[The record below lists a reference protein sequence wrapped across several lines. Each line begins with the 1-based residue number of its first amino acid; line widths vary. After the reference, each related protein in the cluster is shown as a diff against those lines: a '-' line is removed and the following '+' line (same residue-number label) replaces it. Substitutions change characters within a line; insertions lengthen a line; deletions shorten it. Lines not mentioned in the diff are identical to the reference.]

1 MGLATIYRQLEKLT
15 LTGQVHKINTAEGAF
30 FHLCGHAGGHRDC
43 VLLKCS
49 RCGRVR
55 HVDCTHLQSLYDH
68 LEREHHFRIDP
79 RGTVFTG
86 LCENCAEED
95 AHGTK

>member
-1 MGLATIYRQLEKLT
+1 MCIRDR
-15 LTGQVHKINTAEGAF
+15 INTAEGAF

-68 LEREHHFRIDP
+68 LEREHRFRIDP

-95 AHGTK
+95 AHGPK